1 MFQSK
6 MLLGKWFIAYLMLI
20 LSFPAC
26 FCQQKESKD
35 SVLIEKF
42 YAISHQKPYWFDK
55 NEIKADEWLAKMESS
70 ENLGFISDKVHI
82 NQLRDVLK
90 DKSEISNSVKEKTDR
105 QITLLLLNFI
115 KTLQQGNI
123 NFAYDEIS
131 PPNDSVSAILLLNST
146 QKNIDKVVS
155 QLDCKDT
162 EYLILEQF
170 LHDSIAKLSPEKF
183 KYIALAMNYRR
194 FIAATKIS
202 EYIVVNIPEAE
213 ARYYRADKLQLKMR
227 TVVGK
232 KSKPTPMIASYITSI
247 VTFPYWNVPYLIG
260 VAEILPKV
268 QKEDNYLEQNNFEV
282 VDAKGNVIDD
292 SDLNWGKS
300 DEKSF
305 PYFFR
310 QSTGAKNSLGVL
322 KFNLQNPFSIFLHS
336 TSWQGVFAKQNR
348 FLSHGCIR
356 LEKPFDLANALLRG
370 KLDIKK
376 LKLGKENTEPKTIK
390 LATKVP
396 VYIIYNPVEVVGRKV
411 TFLPDVY
418 ELIK

>member
-1 MFQSK
+1 
-6 MLLGKWFIAYLMLI
+6 MLLGKRLIACLMLI
-20 LSFPAC
+20 LSFPVC
-26 FCQQKESKD
+26 FSQQKESKD

-42 YAISHQKPYWFDK
+42 YAISHLKPYWFDNNK
-55 NEIKADEWLAKMESS
+55 IKADEWLAKMESS
-70 ENLGFISDKVHI
+70 ESLGFFSDKVHI
-82 NQLRDVLK
+82 NQLRAVLK
-90 DKSEISNSVKEKTDR
+90 DKSEISSSIKEKTDR
-105 QITLLLLNFI
+105 QITLLVLNFI

-123 NFAYDEIS
+123 NFAYDEVS

-146 QKNIDKVVS
+146 QKSIAKVIS
-155 QLDCKDT
+155 QFDCKDT

-183 KYIALAMNYRR
+183 KYIALAMNYRH
-194 FIAATKIS
+194 FIAATKTS

-227 TVVGK
+227 TVLGK

-260 VAEILPKV
+260 VSEILPKV

-292 SDLNWGKS
+292 SDLNWGKY
-300 DEKSF
+300 DEKNF

-390 LATKVP
+390 LASKVP
-396 VYIIYNPVEVVGRKV
+396 VYIIYNPVVVVGRKV

>member
-1 MFQSK
+1 
-6 MLLGKWFIAYLMLI
+6 MLLGKRFIACLMLV

-55 NEIKADEWLAKMESS
+55 NEMKADEWLAMMESS
-70 ENLGFISDKVHI
+70 ENLGITPDKVLI
-82 NQLRDVLK
+82 DELRAVLK
-90 DKSEISNSVKEKTDR
+90 DKSEISNAVKEKTDQ
-105 QITLLLLNFI
+105 QITLLVLNFI

-131 PPNDSVSAILLLNST
+131 NPNDSVSAILLLNST
-146 QKNIDKVVS
+146 QKSIAKVVS

-170 LHDSIAKLSPEKF
+170 LHDSIAKLSSEKL

-194 FIAATKIS
+194 FIAATKPS

-232 KSKPTPMIASYITSI
+232 KSKPTPTIASYITSI

-260 VAEILPKV
+260 VKEILPKV
-268 QKEDNYLEQNNFEV
+268 QKDDNYLEQNNFEV

-292 SDLNWGKS
+292 SDLNWGKY

-336 TSWQGVFAKQNR
+336 TSWQGVFAKENR

-370 KLDIKK
+370 KLDVKK

-390 LATKVP
+390 LASKVP
-396 VYIIYNPVEVVGRKV
+396 VYIIYNPVVVVGRKV

>member
-1 MFQSK
+1 
-6 MLLGKWFIAYLMLI
+6 MLLGKRFIACLMLV

-55 NEIKADEWLAKMESS
+55 NEMKADEWLAMMESS
-70 ENLGFISDKVHI
+70 ENLGITPDKVLI
-82 NQLRDVLK
+82 DELRAVLK
-90 DKSEISNSVKEKTDR
+90 DKSEISNAVKEKTDQ
-105 QITLLLLNFI
+105 QITLLVLNFI

-131 PPNDSVSAILLLNST
+131 NPNDSVSAILLLNST
-146 QKNIDKVVS
+146 QKSIAKVVS

-170 LHDSIAKLSPEKF
+170 LHDSIAKLSSEKL
-183 KYIALAMNYRR
+183 KYIVLAMNYRR
-194 FIAATKIS
+194 FIAATKPS

-232 KSKPTPMIASYITSI
+232 KSKPTPTIASYITSI

-260 VAEILPKV
+260 VKEILPKV
-268 QKEDNYLEQNNFEV
+268 QKDDNYLEQNNFEV

-292 SDLNWGKS
+292 SDLNWGKY

-336 TSWQGVFAKQNR
+336 TSWQGVFAKENR

-370 KLDIKK
+370 KLDVKK

-390 LATKVP
+390 LASKVP
-396 VYIIYNPVEVVGRKV
+396 VYIIYNPVVVVGRKV

>member
-1 MFQSK
+1 
-6 MLLGKWFIAYLMLI
+6 MLV

-55 NEIKADEWLAKMESS
+55 NEMKADEWLAMMESS
-70 ENLGFISDKVHI
+70 ENLGITPDKVLI
-82 NQLRDVLK
+82 DELRAVLK
-90 DKSEISNSVKEKTDR
+90 DKSEISNAVKEKTDQ
-105 QITLLLLNFI
+105 QITLLVLNFI

-131 PPNDSVSAILLLNST
+131 NPNDSVSAILLLNST
-146 QKNIDKVVS
+146 QKSIAKVVS

-170 LHDSIAKLSPEKF
+170 LHDSIAKLSSEKL

-194 FIAATKIS
+194 FIAATKPS

-232 KSKPTPMIASYITSI
+232 KSKPTPTIASYITSI

-260 VAEILPKV
+260 VKEILPKV
-268 QKEDNYLEQNNFEV
+268 QKDDNYLEQNNFEV

-292 SDLNWGKS
+292 SDLNWGKY

-336 TSWQGVFAKQNR
+336 TSWQGVFAKENR

-370 KLDIKK
+370 KLDVKK

-390 LATKVP
+390 LASKVP
-396 VYIIYNPVEVVGRKV
+396 VYIIYNPVVVVGRKV

>member
-1 MFQSK
+1 
-6 MLLGKWFIAYLMLI
+6 MLLGKRFIACLMLV

-55 NEIKADEWLAKMESS
+55 NEMKANGWLAMIESS
-70 ENLGFISDKVHI
+70 ENLGITPDKVLI
-82 NQLRDVLK
+82 DELRAVLK
-90 DKSEISNSVKEKTDR
+90 DKSEISNAVKEKTDQ
-105 QITLLLLNFI
+105 QITLLVLNFI

-131 PPNDSVSAILLLNST
+131 NPNDSVSAILLLNST
-146 QKNIDKVVS
+146 QKSIAKVVS

-170 LHDSIAKLSPEKF
+170 LHDSIAKLSSEKL

-194 FIAATKIS
+194 FIAATKTS
-202 EYIVVNIPEAE
+202 EYILVNIPEAE

-260 VAEILPKV
+260 VKEILPKV
-268 QKEDNYLEQNNFEV
+268 QKDDNYLEQNNFEV

-292 SDLNWGKS
+292 SDLNWGKY

-336 TSWQGVFAKQNR
+336 TSWQGVFAKENR

-370 KLDIKK
+370 KLDVKK

-390 LATKVP
+390 LASKVP
-396 VYIIYNPVEVVGRKV
+396 VYIIYNPVAVVGRKV